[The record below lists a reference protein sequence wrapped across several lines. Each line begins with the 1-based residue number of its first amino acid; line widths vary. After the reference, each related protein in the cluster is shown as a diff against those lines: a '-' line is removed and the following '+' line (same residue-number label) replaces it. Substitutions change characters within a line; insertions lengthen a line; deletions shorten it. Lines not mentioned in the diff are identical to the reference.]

1 MERRIVAQLISCMDS
16 LSDRKD
22 KKKSKD
28 DDNNGSTD
36 ANAEG
41 DAGPVE
47 SDAAELAEAFKS
59 VVVIGATSTPDSLD
73 SSLRRAGRFDREI
86 CMGIPDVAAREH
98 IFRILIKK
106 MRVPDDFNFRSIA
119 LRTPGYVGADLSALA
134 KETAAAAVNRIL
146 EKMRRLRR
154 QMGMRYDG
162 RRKQVDCCPVF
173 GRNRIQ
179 KTNLGCLQWKC
190 ATLR

>member
-41 DAGPVE
+41 DAGPVR
-47 SDAAELAEAFKS
+47 ATPQTAEVKS

-73 SSLRRAGRFDREI
+73 SPLRRAGRFDREI

-98 IFRILIKK
+98 IFCI
-106 MRVPDDFNFRSIA
+106 PH
-119 LRTPGYVGADLSALA
+119 
-134 KETAAAAVNRIL
+134 
-146 EKMRRLRR
+146 
-154 QMGMRYDG
+154 
-162 RRKQVDCCPVF
+162 
-173 GRNRIQ
+173 
-179 KTNLGCLQWKC
+179 
-190 ATLR
+190 